1 MENNR
6 PITEETVTSQD
17 LQNKWDEIKL
27 AVRRR
32 TQRRVLGMT
41 TATVAGI
48 VVGAGALGL
57 AYWLGRRGAGKSKQQ
72 RERPAPG
79 ESFVGVEGP
88 QLRSHRP
95 SRVSRVID
103 PAIDT
108 AVSTAVNATVRSAV
122 NALTGRMNRANERH

>member
-17 LQNKWDEIKL
+17 LQDKWNEIKL

-57 AYWLGRRGAGKSKQQ
+57 AYWLGRRGASKSQ
-72 RERPAPG
+72 RVDRPEPG
-79 ESFVGVEGP
+79 ESFIGVERP
-88 QLRSHRP
+88 QLRAHRP
-95 SRVSRVID
+95 SRVSRVLD
-103 PAIDT
+103 PALDT

-122 NALTGRMNRANERH
+122 NALTGRINRANERH